1 MNEILFVLLFGGEF
15 LLISLRFKNFYS
27 FAEETEI
34 DFTVGKQPTAS
45 GFDIKLPSRRLNKV
59 IAVVGANGAGKTQ
72 LIKPLAFL
80 GWFVNSSFL
89 GQESEQEIP
98 YRPHALHA
106 DDPTEFTLHFVLQGE
121 EYRYQLVLQ
130 RLRVV
135 SEILSV
141 KTSSQF
147 SYLFKREKSE
157 LGFTFKEKGFPF
169 PTKLAQGLRDNASL
183 LAAAYAYDIAE
194 AKPFIDYARGLF
206 SNVAAMGRAPFRSAE
221 LFRVAES
228 YLADDRLR
236 ERMIEALKTFDLGLS
251 SVQIE
256 RVERLG
262 DDGKMEVIHLPFGL
276 HQNADG
282 GGFSLPFF
290 EESNGTQSAFVML
303 EKVLR
308 VLVYGGMAVIDELD
322 NDLHPHLIPKILD
335 WFRFEHTNPHQAQ
348 LLFTCHTPEV
358 LNRLQKHQV
367 YLCEKQLQYSA
378 AWRLDEVSG
387 LRADDNLYAKY
398 MAGALGAV
406 PEV

>member
-1 MNEILFVLLFGGEF
+1 MNIILFVLPFYGVF
-15 LLISLRFKNFYS
+15 MLISLRFKNFYS

-34 DFTVGKQPTAS
+34 DFTVGKQPAAS
-45 GFDIKLPSRRLNKV
+45 GFDMTLPSRRLNKV

-80 GWFVNSSFL
+80 SWFVNSSFL

-106 DDPTEFTLHFVLQGE
+106 EEPTEFTLHFLLQGE

-157 LGFTFKEKGFPF
+157 QGFTFKEKGFPF
-169 PTKLAQGLRDNASL
+169 PAKLAQGLRDNASIL
-183 LAAAYAYDIAE
+183 SAAYAYDIAQ
-194 AKPFIDYARGLF
+194 AKPFIDYVRGLVG
-206 SNVAAMGRAPFRSAE
+206 NVVAMGRAPFRSAE

-228 YLADDRLR
+228 YQADDKLR
-236 ERMIEALKTFDLGLS
+236 ARMVQALKAFDLGLS
-251 SVQIE
+251 DIQIE

-262 DDGKMEVIHLPFGL
+262 NDGQPEVMYLPFGV
-276 HQNADG
+276 HQNAE

-290 EESNGTQSAFVML
+290 EESNGTQSAFVVL
-303 EKVLR
+303 EKVLQ

-367 YLCEKQLQYSA
+367 YLCEKQQHCSA
-378 AWRLDEVSG
+378 AWRLDAVGG

>member
-1 MNEILFVLLFGGEF
+1 M
-15 LLISLRFKNFYS
+15 LISLRFKNFYS

-45 GFDIKLPSRRLNKV
+45 GFDITLPGRRLNKV

-80 GWFVNSSFL
+80 SWFVTSSFL
-89 GQESEQEIP
+89 GQEPELDIP

-106 DDPTEFTLHFVLQGE
+106 EEPTEFAVHFLLQGQ

-130 RLRVV
+130 QLRVV

-141 KTSSQF
+141 KTSTQF
-147 SYLFKREKSE
+147 SYLFKREKSAG
-157 LGFTFKEKGFPF
+157 GFSFKEKGFPF
-169 PTKLAQGLRDNASL
+169 PVKKAQGLRDNASL
-183 LAAAYAYDIAE
+183 LAAAYAYDIE
-194 AKPFIDYARGLF
+194 QAKPFIDYVRALF
-206 SNVAAMGRAPFRSAE
+206 SNVAATGRSPFRPTEIFS
-221 LFRVAES
+221 VAES
-228 YLADDRLR
+228 YQADDKLKA
-236 ERMIEALKTFDLGLS
+236 RMVLALKEFDLGLTDI
-251 SVQIE
+251 QIE
-256 RVERLG
+256 RIERTG
-262 DDGKMEVIHLPFGL
+262 NDGQPEVMYLPFGL
-276 HQNADG
+276 HQNEQG
-282 GGFSLPFF
+282 QGFRLPFF
-290 EESNGTQSAFVML
+290 EESNGTQSAFVVL
-303 EKVLR
+303 EKVLK
-308 VLVYGGMAVIDELD
+308 VLNNGGMAVIDELD

-348 LLFTCHTPEV
+348 LIFTCHTPEV

-367 YLCEKQLQYSA
+367 YLCQKQQHCST
-378 AWRLDEVSG
+378 AWRLDEVVG

>member
-1 MNEILFVLLFGGEF
+1 MMTDLDYARAQIMT
-15 LLISLRFKNFYS
+15 LIAVNNVALPITDDAGQKNVVIAL
-27 FAEETEI
+27 AEE
-34 DFTVGKQPTAS
+34 
-45 GFDIKLPSRRLNKV
+45 KLTDLTQRLNKV

-157 LGFTFKEKGFPF
+157 QGFTFKEKGFPF

-194 AKPFIDYARGLF
+194 AKSFIDFCL
-206 SNVAAMGRAPFRSAE
+206 SNRKA
-221 LFRVAES
+221 
-228 YLADDRLR
+228 
-236 ERMIEALKTFDLGLS
+236 
-251 SVQIE
+251 Q
-256 RVERLG
+256 
-262 DDGKMEVIHLPFGL
+262 
-276 HQNADG
+276 
-282 GGFSLPFF
+282 
-290 EESNGTQSAFVML
+290 
-303 EKVLR
+303 
-308 VLVYGGMAVIDELD
+308 
-322 NDLHPHLIPKILD
+322 KI
-335 WFRFEHTNPHQAQ
+335 W
-348 LLFTCHTPEV
+348 
-358 LNRLQKHQV
+358 
-367 YLCEKQLQYSA
+367 
-378 AWRLDEVSG
+378 
-387 LRADDNLYAKY
+387 AKY
-398 MAGALGAV
+398 GFELSA
-406 PEV
+406 

>member
-1 MNEILFVLLFGGEF
+1 M
-15 LLISLRFKNFYS
+15 LISLCFKNFYS
-27 FAEETEI
+27 FAEETKI
-34 DFTVGKQPTAS
+34 DFTVGKQPAAS
-45 GFDIKLPSRRLNKV
+45 GFDITLPERRLNKV

-80 GWFVNSSFL
+80 SWFVTSSFL
-89 GQESEQEIP
+89 GQESEQDIP

-106 DDPTEFTLHFVLQGE
+106 DEPTEFTLHFLLQGQ
-121 EYRYQLVLQ
+121 EYRYQLLLQ

-147 SYLFKREKSE
+147 SYLFKRQKSE
-157 LGFTFKEKGFPF
+157 YGFTFKDQGFPF
-169 PTKLAQGLRDNASL
+169 PAKLAQGLRDNASV
-183 LAAAYAYDIAE
+183 LAAAYAYDIE
-194 AKPFIDYARGLF
+194 QAKPFIDYVRGLVG
-206 SNVAAMGRAPFRSAE
+206 NVVAMGRSPFRSVE

-228 YLADDRLR
+228 YQADEKLRDR
-236 ERMIEALKTFDLGLS
+236 MVQALKEFDLGLS
-251 SVQIE
+251 DIQIE
-256 RVERLG
+256 RIERTG
-262 DDGKMEVIHLPFGL
+262 NDGQPEVMYLPFGL
-276 HQNADG
+276 HENEQG
-282 GGFSLPFF
+282 QSFKLPFF
-290 EESNGTQSAFVML
+290 EESNGTQSAFVVL
-303 EKVLR
+303 EKVLQ
-308 VLVYGGMAVIDELD
+308 VLNNGGMAVIDELD

-335 WFRFEHTNPHQAQ
+335 WFRFEHTNPYQAQ

-367 YLCEKQLQYSA
+367 YLCEKQQHCST
-378 AWRLDEVSG
+378 AWRLDEVVG